1 MDFVENTFPCFSSNL
16 FFLSWWILVS
26 IYAIPM
32 LSILYMLLSVHL
44 YGFNKCG
51 YLGNTCIDYN
61 TVLCLSWSWLTV
73 ILIHYDECLVS
84 VGALYFVLFIMLCF
98 LPSFLWWV
106 TSKSLWVHSYHLPVL
121 IGCCG
126 IWYILLS
133 VNTTLHTAAH
143 NFWIEI
149 RECCSRLGKMYDSIA
164 FSGRCSKFSLNFCGF
179 YNDAIW

>member
-1 MDFVENTFPCFSSNL
+1 MYYLFGGKYPILEVMYDLDFVENTFPCFSSNL

-106 TSKSLWVHSYHLPVL
+106 TSKSLWIHSLQIPVL
-121 IGCCG
+121 LNCFVGQCTYCLWIP
-126 IWYILLS
+126 S
-133 VNTTLHTAAH
+133 VIHLH
-143 NFWIEI
+143 I
-149 RECCSRLGKMYDSIA
+149 
-164 FSGRCSKFSLNFCGF
+164 KFG
-179 YNDAIW
+179 